1 MQTITKMQ
9 DCGDEYFYLDEQAV
23 KDMQKSTANYS
34 QIKDIT
40 MGACIVLIVELL
52 WMTCGNLNLD
62 EFKFEEA
69 PYQGK
74 IDLKENEDKSQV
86 VELAQVD

>member
-1 MQTITKMQ
+1 
-9 DCGDEYFYLDEQAV
+9 
-23 KDMQKSTANYS
+23 MQKSTANYS

-52 WMTCGNLNLD
+52 WMTCGNLNT
-62 EFKFEEA
+62 EHFKFEEA

-86 VELAQVD
+86 EMNVVNPEVETVREAGNP